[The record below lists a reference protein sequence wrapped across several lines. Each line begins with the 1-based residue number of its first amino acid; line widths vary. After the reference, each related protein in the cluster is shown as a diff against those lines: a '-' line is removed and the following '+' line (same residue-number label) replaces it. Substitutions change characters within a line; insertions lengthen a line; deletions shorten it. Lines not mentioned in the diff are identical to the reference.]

1 MKSRLLVKSTKHGI
15 KLKSLFSACLVIG
28 LFANFQSFNSSL
40 SWRHIS
46 NYRLDGED
54 DSIRAAGHDV
64 VDFSVS
70 RRLKKWIDLSF
81 SIDNVLNKRY
91 FETQNY
97 FESRLTPTS
106 DVISRIHATPS
117 YPTTFNFGITFRLG
131 SKQ

>member
-1 MKSRLLVKSTKHGI
+1 VAIDSAPHTVANG
-15 KLKSLFSACLVIG
+15 SLILSELSG
-28 LFANFQSFNSSL
+28 FNSSL

-70 RRLKKWIDLSF
+70 KRLRKWIDLNF
-81 SIDNVLNKRY
+81 SIDNVLNKKY

-106 DVISRIHATPS
+106 DIISRIHATPG
-117 YPTTFNFGITFRLG
+117 YPTTFNFGVTFRLG
-131 SKQ
+131 AKE